1 MKSGGGSLL
10 GMASVPWDN
19 IYQTFKSPNWGSLQ
33 RLPAKQTQEGLRGEL
48 ASVPHLCKWSALPLT
63 RASDSIGSEN
73 MEVSFSLPWR
83 SKRIWKFWMLTN
95 QQGVWN
101 VWGKFMWLRNVI
113 ERDYVH
119 PLPWKDVSFIH
130 IFQASCLYS
139 YYFHREGFYHFFK
152 VTIQK

>member
-1 MKSGGGSLL
+1 MDKAVQMWTPCTVFLLMQRSSL
-10 GMASVPWDN
+10 GVIIAIKNKN
-19 IYQTFKSPNWGSLQ
+19 IWLNLFHFNL
-33 RLPAKQTQEGLRGEL
+33 
-48 ASVPHLCKWSALPLT
+48 VLT